1 MILIYAAIA
10 IVGLAVL
17 GLALRRIQVNKKA
30 KKTIE
35 VAPLPPTPT
44 NVSGPQE
51 VCPNS
56 SEYYSATAP
65 GPDYYILWEWNND
78 NGTATATGNRVM
90 ITFGSTASNI
100 NVYQVDMANPSL
112 PIRPLALQLSRQG
125 LRRRRIPAQPAARP
139 PRCPCPVRVD
149 FLSRTCPNR
158 EGRPPAAQCHCFSQL
173 LRPRCL
179 NRLHDSG
186 TQSLQH
192 TMYQQRHRSPWAD
205 RPARR
210 QPRSILRQ
218 HPCPTQRNV

>member
-1 MILIYAAIA
+1 MSQQFRILFHYSTRPR
-10 IVGLAVL
+10 LLHPL
-17 GLALRRIQVNKKA
+17 GMEQRQRHCHRHRQSGDDYFRLHGKQHQRLPSRSPHRL
-30 KKTIE
+30 
-35 VAPLPPTPT
+35 PL
-44 NVSGPQE
+44 
-51 VCPNS
+51 NS
-56 SEYYSATAP
+56 L
-65 GPDYYILWEWNND
+65 G
-78 NGTATATGNRVM
+78 
-90 ITFGSTASNI
+90 
-100 NVYQVDMANPSL
+100 MANPSL
-112 PIRPLALQLSRQG
+112 PIRPLALQLSRQR

-173 LRPRCL
+173 LRPRRL

-192 TMYQQRHRSPWAD
+192 TMYQQSHRSPWAD